1 MQVSYTP
8 HFTEISARPSGGLP
22 SFSRARLSPGVG
34 ASEAGQSRTV
44 VVTGVVVAGLSRQRG
59 RQRDQ
64 GGRGQGVNLGR
75 TLECV
80 TRDLAPRVH
89 VCTCVC
95 AHVCA
100 HVCVFHFAVWT
111 YLKIHKQDVGR

>member
-34 ASEAGQSRTV
+34 ASEAGQARTV
-44 VVTGVVVAGLSRQRG
+44 VVTGVVVAGLSRRRG

-64 GGRGQGVNLGR
+64 GGHGRGVNLGR
-75 TLECV
+75 TLECL
-80 TRDLAPRVH
+80 TRDLALRVH

-95 AHVCA
+95 VHMCVHTCA
-100 HVCVFHFAVWT
+100 CFILLCGH
-111 YLKIHKQDVGR
+111 I